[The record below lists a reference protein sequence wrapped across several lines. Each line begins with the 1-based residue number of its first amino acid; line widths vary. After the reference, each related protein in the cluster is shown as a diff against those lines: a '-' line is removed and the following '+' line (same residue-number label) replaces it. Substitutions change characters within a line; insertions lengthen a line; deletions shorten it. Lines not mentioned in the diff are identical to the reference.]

1 MKTYGRWESFFSR
14 YDDKLSEEEN
24 YQKFFDYFNDPN
36 HKSRSWVFEE
46 CELSDEIIKEE
57 YDAEIKRLIDIGLI
71 KPPISSFHLH
81 YIGWKEWS
89 HSKSVHPYW
98 SSNHS
103 IFKIPYPC
111 DLPYEVQRSIKDYL
125 KYSNNEQYKQ
135 SYRLRENMKELCHL
149 YDSYKNSGPVT
160 TVDMEEVQKFG
171 DGADTFTVDMES
183 VDWILPF
190 DRLALKTKFDA
201 GADTSPICYALS
213 IKNLTE
219 YLILQFENYVDEKA
233 DVLAELQ
240 KLSLPTELL
249 PDVKKVRA
257 DLKQFNTDA
266 LSIYSLFTNAKD
278 LQDLQNLS
286 FAREEYYPPFSLVVE
301 ILTEK
306 IRQILLRVELFE
318 VMPDFVCGACAGEKD
333 FSPQVKTA
341 SEIILDLVGYVL
353 DGHFRQEIVKKTAAE
368 RVLEILKSYRASLE
382 NIQEEF
388 KANDELTVKVEV
400 VVEENKIADEPSHT
414 AEENE
419 ELSHM
424 EEKMRKE
431 GKICKSKLKEIEEIL
446 TDGSEKRWLRIN
458 CIGKISG

>member
-1 MKTYGRWESFFSR
+1 MSDLQTDWQDLFKPKDGIYQLHVFSEST
-14 YDDKLSEEEN
+14 
-24 YQKFFDYFNDPN
+24 
-36 HKSRSWVFEE
+36 
-46 CELSDEIIKEE
+46 
-57 YDAEIKRLIDIGLI
+57 EIKA
-71 KPPISSFHLH
+71 
-81 YIGWKEWS
+81 
-89 HSKSVHPYW
+89 
-98 SSNHS
+98 NH
-103 IFKIPYPC
+103 F
-111 DLPYEVQRSIKDYL
+111 DTLML
-125 KYSNNEQYKQ
+125 KK
-135 SYRLRENMKELCHL
+135 
-149 YDSYKNSGPVT
+149 
-160 TVDMEEVQKFG
+160 KF
-171 DGADTFTVDMES
+171 DEGADS
-183 VDWILPF
+183 
-190 DRLALKTKFDA
+190 
-201 GADTSPICYALS
+201 SPIRYALA

-219 YLILQFENYVDEKA
+219 YLILQFENYVVEKA
-233 DVLAELQ
+233 DVLA
-240 KLSLPTELL
+240 KLNSNSLL
-249 PDVKKVRA
+249 PELVPNVKKVRA

-266 LSIYSLFTNAKD
+266 LSIYSLFTNTKD
-278 LQDLQNLS
+278 LQDLQNLN

-341 SEIILDLVGYVL
+341 SEIILDLVSYVL

-388 KANDELTVKVEV
+388 KASDELTLKLESVQ
-400 VVEENKIADEPSHT
+400 EEDKAAYEPSHT
-414 AEENE
+414 AKENE

-446 TDGSEKRWLRIN
+446 TDESEKRWLRIN